1 MGIEPY
7 LIADAT
13 VGVIAQRLVRRLCPD
28 CKRKKEASLEEKKM
42 MRIKPEYK
50 VPIYEPVG
58 CVKCNNTGY
67 KGRIG
72 CYEIMEVSP
81 AIKSVISKGGQ
92 AEEIKQVALKEGM
105 RTLRMSATK
114 YVVQGI
120 TSFSEMVRISFEG

>member
-1 MGIEPY
+1 
-7 LIADAT
+7 
-13 VGVIAQRLVRRLCPD
+13 
-28 CKRKKEASLEEKKM
+28 
-42 MRIKPEYK
+42 
-50 VPIYEPVG
+50 
-58 CVKCNNTGY
+58 
-67 KGRIG
+67 
-72 CYEIMEVSP
+72 MEVSP